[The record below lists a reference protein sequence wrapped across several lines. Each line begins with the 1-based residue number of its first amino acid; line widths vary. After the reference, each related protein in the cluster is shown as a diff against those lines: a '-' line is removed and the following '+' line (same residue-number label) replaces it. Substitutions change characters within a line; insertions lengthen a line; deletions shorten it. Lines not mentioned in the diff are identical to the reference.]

1 MEGEGR
7 KEYGR
12 EGKGGKGEGKGEM
25 PSLGISKKDW
35 KQEHKRKVQRIMGTG
50 NIGSGKK
57 TRERRKGD
65 CKRGKEEG
73 NMREKK

>member
-1 MEGEGR
+1 MEEEGR
-7 KEYGR
+7 ERGR
-12 EGKGGKGEGKGEM
+12 EGREDA
-25 PSLGISKKDW
+25 SLGISKKDW